1 MKKTIGILLLGFII
15 YSCNNPQP
23 ESTEPPVNIDYQLI
37 DTLPPQK
44 EGYKIISVCDWD
56 CVSKGKQPN
65 ECMSYYYDEE
75 DE

>member
-1 MKKTIGILLLGFII
+1 MRKIIGTLLVGVII

-23 ESTEPPVNIDYQLI
+23 EPTEPLVNVEIQLI

-44 EGYKIISVCDWD
+44 EGYKIISVSDWD

-65 ECMSYYYDEE
+65 ECMSYYYEKE
-75 DE
+75 NE